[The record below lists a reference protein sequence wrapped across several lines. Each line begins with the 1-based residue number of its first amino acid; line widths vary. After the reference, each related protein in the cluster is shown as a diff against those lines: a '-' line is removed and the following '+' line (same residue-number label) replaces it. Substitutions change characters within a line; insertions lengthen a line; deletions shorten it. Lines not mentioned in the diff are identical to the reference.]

1 MSDYLTTSELA
12 DLIGCKL
19 NQRTSMINWLS
30 DNRWKFVIDRNG
42 IPKVARVFRD
52 FHPAAVPNRRHP
64 PQALYKYTDPLATE
78 PAKIRRKFRNASS
91 QTRAN
96 AGSIEFGLFRI

>member
-12 DLIGCKL
+12 DLIGRKP

-42 IPKVARVFRD
+42 IPVR
-52 FHPAAVPNRRHP
+52 PT
-64 PQALYKYTDPLATE
+64 ALMVQP
-78 PAKIRRKFRNASS
+78 RKAPGNSYHY
-91 QTRAN
+91 
-96 AGSIEFGLFRI
+96 

>member
-12 DLIGCKL
+12 DLIGCKP

-42 IPKVARVFRD
+42 IPKVARAFRD
-52 FHPAAVPNRRHP
+52 LKLGLSTDTKATKYDNGPNL
-64 PQALYKYTDPLATE
+64 QAFA
-78 PAKIRRKFRNASS
+78 
-91 QTRAN
+91 
-96 AGSIEFGLFRI
+96 